1 MGITAWIG
9 MSFGIYAWQGIPAE
23 QIPLSAASAILID
36 AQTGV
41 VLMEKN
47 ADVKRH
53 PASTTKIM
61 TAILLMENCAL
72 TDTIVA
78 PNDIAKTRQSSAH
91 LKPGEKMSLNDLL
104 HAVMLRSA
112 NDATVAGAI
121 HVSGSVPNFA
131 MLMTQRAKELGCTN
145 TTFAN
150 PHGLTAEGHLTTA
163 RDLARMGQKYMEY
176 PVLRDIARTQQWVLT
191 RSINQ
196 QDTLIQNRN
205 ELLGVDSTI
214 DGIKTGWTIPAGKCF
229 VGSATRNGRQL
240 ISVVMKTEAWQHD
253 TLNLMNWGFANIT
266 EDGTL
271 RKGREMAQQSLEN
284 ADGPV
289 VAVAAEAIPGIPGK
303 RLKET
308 VTWSSDLKLPVTMGA
323 PVGKLLVTDGKMFK
337 REIPLISATEVK
349 EKRGPGLVGVLAGVL
364 GIGAGVA
371 FIRYRRQRNHEPIPQ
386 GPREFN
392 GSSA

>member
-1 MGITAWIG
+1 

>member
-1 MGITAWIG
+1 MGMTAWIG
-9 MSFGIYAWQGIPAE
+9 LSFGVYAWQGIPAE

-36 AQTGV
+36 GQTGV

-61 TAILLMENCAL
+61 TSILLMENCAL
-72 TDTIVA
+72 TDVVVA
-78 PNDIAKTRQSSAH
+78 PNDIANTKQSSAH
-91 LKPGEKMSLNDLL
+91 LKPGEKMSVNDLL

-121 HVSGSVPNFA
+121 HVSGSVANFA
-131 MLMTQRAKELGCTN
+131 DLMTKRAKEIGCTN
-145 TTFAN
+145 TSFTN

-163 RDLARMGQKYMEY
+163 RDLARMGQKYLEY
-176 PVLRDIARTQQWVLT
+176 PVLREIARTQTWVLT

-196 QDTLIQNRN
+196 QDTLIQSRN
-205 ELLGVDSTI
+205 ELLKIDLTI

-253 TLNLMNWGFANIT
+253 TLNILNWGFANIT

-271 RKGREMAQQSLEN
+271 AKGTELAQQSLEN
-284 ADGPV
+284 ADGPII
-289 VAVAAEAIPGIPGK
+289 ALASEAIPGIPGK

-308 VTWSSDLKLPVTMGA
+308 VKWSADLKLPVAAGA
-323 PVGKLLVTDGKMFK
+323 QVGTLLVTDGKMFK
-337 REIPLISATEVK
+337 REIPLVSASEVK

-371 FIRYRRQRNHEPIPQ
+371 FIRYRRQRSHEPIPQ